1 MQISLLAVG
10 RIKQNGYAQA
20 CIEYQTRINRF
31 SPFQVI
37 ELKDQR
43 GERDYS
49 LAREAQDLLQK
60 ISPGAYV
67 VCLDDRGTTFSS
79 EEFAHWLD
87 KQRVEGLPITFV
99 LGSGWGLDAN
109 IKKRANFTLSL
120 SKMTFPHELARVVF
134 CEQLYRAFT
143 IIQGH
148 PYHHGD

>member
-10 RIKQNGYAQA
+10 RIKQQGYAQA
-20 CIEYQTRINRF
+20 CREYQTRINRF
-31 SPFQVI
+31 SPFQII

-43 GERDYS
+43 GGKDYS

-60 ISPGAYV
+60 IAPGAYV
-67 VCLDDRGTTFSS
+67 VCLDDRGAAFSS

-99 LGSGWGLDAN
+99 LGSGWGLDAS

-120 SKMTFPHELARVVF
+120 SKMTLPHELARVVF

>member
-1 MQISLLAVG
+1 MQITLLAVG
-10 RIKQNGYAQA
+10 RIKQKGYAQA
-20 CIEYQTRINRF
+20 CSDYQTRISRF

-43 GERDYS
+43 GGKDYS
-49 LAREAQDLLQK
+49 LTREAQDLLHK
-60 ISPGAYV
+60 IPAGAHV

-79 EEFAHWLD
+79 EEFAHWLE
-87 KQRVEGLPITFV
+87 KQRLQGPPIAFI
-99 LGSGWGLDAN
+99 LGSGWGLDAS
-109 IKKRANFTLSL
+109 IKQRANFILSL
-120 SKMTFPHELARVVF
+120 SKMTLPHELARVVF